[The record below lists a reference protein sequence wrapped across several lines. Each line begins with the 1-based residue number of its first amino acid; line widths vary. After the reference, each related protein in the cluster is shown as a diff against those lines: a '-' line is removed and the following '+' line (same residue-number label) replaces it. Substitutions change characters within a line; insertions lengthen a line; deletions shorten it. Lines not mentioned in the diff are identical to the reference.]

1 MHHVPRLFTRNERV
15 ISLFQSSHGA
25 MAVILVGAM
34 LVSSMETIWSGVITP
49 PRGKRVTTGDWSRR
63 DIRLKKGQE
72 MGRFN
77 MGSTV
82 ILLLSANAVSKLEDY
97 HPDDIV
103 VMGQKLG
110 RLR

>member
-1 MHHVPRLFTRNERV
+1 
-15 ISLFQSSHGA
+15 
-25 MAVILVGAM
+25 
-34 LVSSMETIWSGVITP
+34 
-49 PRGKRVTTGDWSRR
+49 
-63 DIRLKKGQE
+63 

-82 ILLLSANAVSKLEDY
+82 ILLLPAHAVSKLEDY

>member
-1 MHHVPRLFTRNERV
+1 VPDLFARNERV
-15 ISLFQSSHGA
+15 ISLFETTHGM

-34 LVSSMETIWSGVITP
+34 LVSSMQTTWSGVVTP
-49 PRGKRVTTGDWSRR
+49 PRGKKIITTEWARR
-63 DIRLKKGQE
+63 KIKLSKGRE

-82 ILLLSANAVSKLEDY
+82 ILLLPAGAVSQLEDY
-97 HPDDIV
+97 QPEDIV